1 MGQYD
6 RVAKSLS
13 FWSFRNQFEFQL
25 CIFGQVT
32 IFLSPSFFIYQVGII
47 LMYVTYCYV
56 TNYPKI

>member
-13 FWSFRNQFEFQL
+13 FRNLFEFQL

-32 IFLSPSFFIYQVGII
+32 IFLSPSFLIYQVGII
-47 LMYVTYCYV
+47 LMY
-56 TNYPKI
+56 